1 MLRVFHIKS
10 LCCLNLIT
18 NSYIGRMVRASL
30 FHAVDTLIF
39 CAKANRNA
47 QIHMIQDGQKK
58 EEVKNVEKTF

>member
-1 MLRVFHIKS
+1 
-10 LCCLNLIT
+10 
-18 NSYIGRMVRASL
+18 MVRASL

-58 EEVKNVEKTF
+58 EGVKNVKKLFNTRAILLLANTT